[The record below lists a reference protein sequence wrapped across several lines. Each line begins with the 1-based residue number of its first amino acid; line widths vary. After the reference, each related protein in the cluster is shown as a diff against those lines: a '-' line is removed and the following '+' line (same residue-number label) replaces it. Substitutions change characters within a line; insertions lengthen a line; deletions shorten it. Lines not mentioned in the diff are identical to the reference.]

1 MGQITPAFTPVTAE
15 PAAVPDIRY
24 PVPAADRYPLGAGYI
39 WPSANYGHQYGGPY
53 SWSKSH
59 TPKAEKASKA
69 KSNKRHK
76 TTKKSGD
83 KHKRSV
89 EKEQQKHIEEKSSGK
104 RQF

>member
-76 TTKKSGD
+76 TTKKSD
-83 KHKRSV
+83 I
-89 EKEQQKHIEEKSSGK
+89 EQAEEQQQFAAPSS
-104 RQF
+104 RSLTPE